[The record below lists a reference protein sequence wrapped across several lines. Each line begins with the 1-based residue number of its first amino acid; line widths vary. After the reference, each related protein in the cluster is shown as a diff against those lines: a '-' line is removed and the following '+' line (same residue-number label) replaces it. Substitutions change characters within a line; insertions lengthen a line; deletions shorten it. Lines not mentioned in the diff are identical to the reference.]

1 MMRVGLCSTSNIITF
16 HQNWHHLCSSSAG
29 GKDLSNDTQI
39 RLIGS
44 MEPEISTKMLR
55 NLSEKLGANFPTT
68 TISFSMVKIDCLD
81 DAFSQILELEA
92 SPVAGQSL

>member
-1 MMRVGLCSTSNIITF
+1 
-16 HQNWHHLCSSSAG
+16 
-29 GKDLSNDTQI
+29 
-39 RLIGS
+39 
-44 MEPEISTKMLR
+44 
-55 NLSEKLGANFPTT
+55 LSEKLGANFPTT